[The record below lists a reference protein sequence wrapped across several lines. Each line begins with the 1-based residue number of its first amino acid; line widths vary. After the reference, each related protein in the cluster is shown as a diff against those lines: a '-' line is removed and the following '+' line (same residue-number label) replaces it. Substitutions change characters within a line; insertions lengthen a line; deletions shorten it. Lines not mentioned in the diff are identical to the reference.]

1 MSDVF
6 ERIVDMAGEVDESPL
21 RRADLD
27 SCPLRQ
33 VEFWLK
39 EAVEAGLPA
48 PNAMTLGTVDPK
60 GQPSGRTVLLKAI
73 VDGGFLFF
81 TNYESRKGRDI
92 EANALVSLLI
102 PWLPLYRQVIVEGVA
117 EKVSREVSQIY
128 FASRPTTSQAAA
140 RASRQSEPV
149 ADRAELDHAFRQA
162 ENEKD
167 LSEVPPH
174 WGGYRVIP
182 SKIEFWQGRSK
193 RLHDRLVFRRNADG
207 WTLER
212 LSP

>member
-6 ERIVDMAGEVDESPL
+6 EHIVDMAGEVDESPL

-27 SCPLRQ
+27 PCPLRQ
-33 VEFWLK
+33 VELWLK
-39 EAVEAGLPA
+39 EAVEAGLSA

-92 EANALVSLLI
+92 EANGLVSLLI

-117 EKVSREVSQIY
+117 EKVSRGVSQAY
-128 FASRPTTSQAAA
+128 FASRPPASQAAA
-140 RASRQSEPV
+140 WASRQSEPV
-149 ADRAELDHAFRQA
+149 ADRDELDHAFRQA
-162 ENEKD
+162 ENAKD

-182 SKIEFWQGRSK
+182 RKIEFWQGRSK
-193 RLHDRLVFRRNADG
+193 RLHDRLVFQRDGDG
-207 WTLER
+207 WSLER